1 MKKWF
6 LLLIVILVGAG
17 YYFYQQGLTSIK
29 QPEFKSVSN
38 VVVDSVIKYMAYV
51 KCDVNFY
58 NTNRLGAQLY
68 NTELKILSNDVEV
81 GQVFQSSHTQIPPQ
95 SEFKVPL
102 SFKIDLIKAGYSQT
116 LSGLLNQALSKE
128 KKLPVK
134 FKGVARIKALGITQK
149 VEIEFQ
155 DELLIK

>member
-1 MKKWF
+1 MKKWIF
-6 LLLIVILVGAG
+6 LLILLLVGVG
-17 YYFYQQGLTSIK
+17 YYLYQRGVAIK

-38 VVVDSVIKYMAYV
+38 IVVDSVVKYMAYV

-58 NTNRLGAQLY
+58 NPNRLGAQLY

-81 GQVFQSSHTQIPPQ
+81 GQVFQSSHTEIPPQ

-116 LSGLLNQALSKE
+116 LSGLINQALSKE

-149 VEIEFQ
+149 VDIEFQ

>member
-1 MKKWF
+1 MKKWIF
-6 LLLIVILVGAG
+6 LLILLLVGVG
-17 YYFYQQGLTSIK
+17 YYLYQQGVAIK

-38 VVVDSVIKYMAYV
+38 IVVDSVVKYMAYV

-58 NTNRLGAQLY
+58 NPNRLGAQLY

-81 GQVFQSSHTQIPPQ
+81 GQVFQSSHTEIPPQ

-116 LSGLLNQALSKE
+116 LSGLINQALSKE

-149 VEIEFQ
+149 VDIEFQ